1 MRENDKNESNLTSK
15 NSARKISTRKDK
27 KKLFRGILQGAFLAF
42 VVYLALSKI
51 FTFDKYDPYTEVS
64 NEDKGFIAVSYFG
77 AADESEG
84 KLIGEKDLDEHLT
97 ALKNQ
102 GYVTITQQDVID
114 YYKEGKPLPERALY
128 LMFEDSRSDTG
139 VYAHDLLVKH
149 NLIATMFSYG
159 NSFEKRDSKFIK
171 GSDMVGL
178 RESSYWEL
186 ATNGYRLEYI
196 NVFEYEDQFVGQL
209 TPLEYLDTVTDVD
222 AIYNHY
228 LMDYIRD
235 ENSIPLETYDA
246 MKERID
252 YDYRKMK
259 ELYESEVGG
268 VPAVYGLIHSD
279 TGQFGSN
286 DNVSDINEE
295 WIYSLFEMNFNR
307 SGYSLNTRE
316 NSIYDLTRIQPK
328 PHWSTNHLLMRISDD
343 IKQELDFVEGDTNQ
357 KEQWEISKGVAE
369 FKDKQIVLTSTPY
382 GEGLM
387 RLKDSEQIKDVHI
400 SVILKGNKTGSESIY
415 LRANEDFSKGVKIEV
430 IEDKLKVYEAANGE
444 QKEIVS
450 IDLESIEG
458 EYPELEEMRSRLFE
472 ISLEENNLSIKIDK
486 EIIIDEQ
493 IVESNEAG
501 SIYLESKQIEQEY
514 IKRGLA
520 DEIYDARF
528 EDFVI
533 TQYTETDDEKIIFDN
548 RLKGV
553 NKWLHEASEMVD
565 SVIDWFIDNL

>member
-64 NEDKGFIAVSYFG
+64 NADKGFIAVSYFG

-357 KEQWEISKGVAE
+357 KEQWEIKEGVAE

-387 RLKDSEQIKDVHI
+387 RLKDREQIKDVHI

-430 IEDKLKVYEAANGE
+430 IEDKLKVYEAAHGE
-444 QKEIVS
+444 QKELVS

-472 ISLEENNLSIKIDK
+472 ISLKENKLSIKIDE

-493 IVESNEAG
+493 IIESNEAG
-501 SIYLESKQIEQEY
+501 SIYLESKQIQQEY